1 MCRPKTSPEQF
12 KVLEGELDRGAVGHG
27 WPDQTW
33 TMAGIQAVIGRR
45 LKKSLSI
52 AAVYQTMRR
61 EAWSRQVP
69 ARTCP

>member
-1 MCRPKTSPEQF
+1 
-12 KVLEGELDRGAVGHG
+12 
-27 WPDQTW
+27 
-33 TMAGIQAVIGRR
+33 MAGIQAVIGRR